1 VTAPAAAGPRAAA
14 LPLLAILLLAVV
26 VANVAIGAVAIPPAR
41 VLALLTG
48 QAGAHAQQ
56 ASVLWSIRLPRA
68 AVGLLVGAG
77 LGIAGAALQGIFR
90 NPLADPQVIGVSSG
104 AAVGAV
110 GAILAA
116 PAGAVA
122 LAVPLAAFAGGLA
135 AATLVY
141 LAARSRGRTEI
152 VTLIL
157 TGVAVNA
164 LGFATVGLA
173 QYAADDDQLRTIAFW
188 LLGSLAGALWRDAAV
203 VAPLLAVGS
212 AWLLTRAR
220 VLDLLAL
227 GEREAASLGVAIE
240 RERLGVVAAAALVVG
255 AAVAV
260 SGIIAFV
267 GLVVPHLL
275 RLALGPGHRLLLP
288 ASLLGGAALLLLAD
302 LVARTVAAPAELRLG
317 VVTAFAGTPVFLWL
331 LRRTRR
337 AQGGWA

>member
-1 VTAPAAAGPRAAA
+1 VTAPAVA
-14 LPLLAILLLAVV
+14 LPVLVVLLLVAV
-26 VANVAIGAVAIPPAR
+26 VANVAIGAVAIPPGQ
-41 VLALLTG
+41 VLAILTG
-48 QAGAHAQQ
+48 QAGVDPQQ

-68 AVGLLVGAG
+68 VVGLLVGAG
-77 LGIAGAALQGIFR
+77 LGVAGAALQGIFR

-110 GAILAA
+110 AVILAA
-116 PAGAVA
+116 PAAVA
-122 LAVPLAAFAGGLA
+122 APAVPLAAFGGGLTA
-135 AATLVY
+135 AMLVY

-157 TGVAVNA
+157 TGVAINA

-173 QYAADDDQLRTIAFW
+173 QYVADDDQLRTIAFW

-203 VAPLLAVGS
+203 VAPLLALGA
-212 AWLLTRAR
+212 AWLLGRGR

-227 GEREAASLGVAIE
+227 GEREAASLGVATE
-240 RERLGVVAAAALVVG
+240 RERLGVVATAALVVG

-260 SGIIAFV
+260 SGILAFV

-275 RLALGPGHRLLLP
+275 RLLLGPGHRLLLP
-288 ASLLGGAALLLLAD
+288 ASLLGGAVLLLVAD
-302 LVARTVAAPAELRLG
+302 LVARTVAAPAELPLG